1 MQTLVPAPDTT
12 GWYRTQYGCL
22 RNDPTRWARMHTF
35 SDAVIPDGIPE
46 DPAASSKICLQYR
59 TAWPM
64 GYVSDAEQEAMVQT
78 EMSHPQFAFR
88 ATVGGPATVRQ
99 VDVESQLRRLDQPL
113 GHCQA
118 ELAPDAPLY
127 RNTVAPPVPPP
138 GAVPVGVQN
147 AGNPIA
153 VIVRGPDACRSEADA
168 VASAMS
174 GRWLN
179 NPTRQDTA
187 RMVQPFAP
195 PGVGS
200 GTARGPGAGA
210 VTGVYYS

>member
-1 MQTLVPAPDTT
+1 MDSLIPAPNTST
-12 GWYRTQYGCL
+12 WYRTQYGCL
-22 RNDPTRWARMHTF
+22 TSDPTRWARQHTF
-35 SDAVIPDGIPE
+35 PDAMIPE
-46 DPAASSKICLQYR
+46 GVPLDPAASSKICLDYR

-64 GYVSDAEQEAMVQT
+64 EYRSNAEQEEMVLT

-113 GHCQA
+113 GRCQA
-118 ELAPDAPLY
+118 VLAPDAPLY

-138 GAVPVGVQN
+138 GTVSVGVQN

-153 VIVRGPDACRSEADA
+153 VIVQKPDACRAAADA

-174 GRWLN
+174 GRSFH

-195 PGVGS
+195 PGVGNGDARS
-200 GTARGPGAGA
+200 GSGLTAGI
-210 VTGVYYS
+210 YYS

>member
-1 MQTLVPAPDTT
+1 MESLIPSPNTST
-12 GWYRTQYGCL
+12 WYRTQYGCL
-22 RNDPTRWARMHTF
+22 TSDPTRWARQHTF
-35 SDAVIPDGIPE
+35 PDAVIPEGVPL
-46 DPAASSKICLQYR
+46 DPAASSKICLDYR

-64 GYVSDAEQEAMVQT
+64 EYRSNAEQEEMVLT

-113 GHCQA
+113 GRCQA
-118 ELAPDAPLY
+118 TLAPDAPLY

-153 VIVRGPDACRSEADA
+153 VIIQKPDVCRAEADA
-168 VASAMS
+168 VAAAMS
-174 GRWLN
+174 GRSFN

-195 PGVGS
+195 PGVGTGEPRS
-200 GTARGPGAGA
+200 GTGRVA
-210 VTGVYYS
+210 GVYYS